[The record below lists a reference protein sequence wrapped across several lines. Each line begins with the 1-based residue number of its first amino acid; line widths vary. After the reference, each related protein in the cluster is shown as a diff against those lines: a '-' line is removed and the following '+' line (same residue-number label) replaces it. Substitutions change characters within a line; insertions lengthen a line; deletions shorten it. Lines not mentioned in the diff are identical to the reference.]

1 MLYNAGIANELFPL
15 ILFIGIGAMIDFD
28 YGQEYARRIPRNR
41 HNYTRYYSPKQIHR
55 PEEVNATKRFL

>member
-1 MLYNAGIANELFPL
+1 MNIEFKGFEQFFQLVY
-15 ILFIGIGAMIDFD
+15 D

-55 PEEVNATKRFL
+55 PEEVNAAKRFL